1 MCVNEASERGS
12 PWARL
17 ESRDT
22 RNLLKEA
29 EMVVQGERVAM
40 PAVTPGPLA
49 PLAETVAAALKGK
62 GQTVAVF
69 ESTSG
74 GLVQAALQ
82 AVPGASAYTTCGAVT
97 YHSSKAVAVLGCDL
111 SAPRP
116 ADAPGYVAAKQKL
129 TAAIAR
135 RMRDETGADWCVSES
150 GACGPSFNVPGIS
163 VGFTVITVSH
173 RDIERSVSSGMLT
186 CLSGRSSLRKIEQRL
201 KKRVSNPL
209 VCR

>member
-1 MCVNEASERGS
+1 M
-12 PWARL
+12 PL

-29 EMVVQGERVAM
+29 EMVQGERVAM